1 MYTFAYKGKRYTT
14 YQNYTVSGIYIH
26 IPFCKKA
33 CFYCDFH
40 FSVSFNNKADIIAAI
55 LLEISRRRDFFGSEE
70 VIDTIY
76 FGGGTPSVLT
86 MQEIDE
92 ILGSVYETFN
102 VSKNAEIT
110 FECNPD
116 DLSLDYLKTLKLVG
130 INRLSI
136 GLQSFNE
143 EHLVWMNRSHTAMQ
157 SLQCVHDAAS
167 VGFKD
172 ITIDLI
178 YGVPQL
184 QDDEWRATVKKALAL
199 PINHL
204 SAYSLTLEENT
215 PYKKL
220 VQQKKYKQ
228 PDEDQSSSHYEIL
241 IDEINAAKWEHY
253 EVSNFCKEGNYSKH
267 NTAYWQQKKYLGIG
281 PSAHSFNLEN
291 RSWNV
296 SSNKEYLQLIADNKK
311 TFETEELDKIDRLNE
326 TLLTGLR
333 AKWGVNLADIKGFYA
348 YDIEELFA
356 EELAYWQS
364 THWAK
369 LDGDILRLTDKGLLF
384 ADYIA
389 SELFCDKDYSS
400 HTSS

>member
-1 MYTFAYKGKRYTT
+1 MA
-14 YQNYTVSGIYIH
+14 GIYVH

-40 FSVSFNNKADIIAAI
+40 FSVSFNNKEAIVSAIIS
-55 LLEISRRRDFFGSEE
+55 EIKRRKEFFEKDE
-70 VIDTIY
+70 IVDTIY

-86 MQEIDE
+86 LEEIDE
-92 ILGSVYETFN
+92 ILGAIYEVFV
-102 VSKNAEIT
+102 VSSAAEIT

-116 DLSLDYLKTLKLVG
+116 DLTLDYLKMLKLVG
-130 INRLSI
+130 VNRLSI

-143 EHLVWMNRSHTAMQ
+143 EHLVWMNRSHTAVQ
-157 SLQCVHDAAS
+157 SRKCVEEAAA

-184 QDDEWRATVKKALAL
+184 EDVEWRDTVKQALAL

-228 PDEDQSSSHYEIL
+228 PDEDQSSTHYDIL
-241 IDEINAAKWEHY
+241 IEEMNAADWEHY
-253 EVSNFCKEGNYSKH
+253 EVSNFCKKGNYSKH

-281 PSAHSFNLEN
+281 PSAHSFDLQN

-296 SSNKEYLQLIADNKK
+296 SSNKEYLDLISQNKK
-311 TFETEELDKIDRLNE
+311 TFETEELTLTDRLNE

-333 AKWGVNLADIKGFYA
+333 AKWGVDLAEINKKYK
-348 YDIEELFA
+348 YDIGLIFEEELS
-356 EELAYWQS
+356 YWES
-364 THWAK
+364 AK
-369 LDGDILRLTDKGLLF
+369 WIVLHKNILRLTDRGMLF
-384 ADYIA
+384 ADFIA
-389 SELFCDKDYSS
+389 SELFSDTDYSS

>member
-14 YQNYTVSGIYIH
+14 HQNYTVAGIYIH

-40 FSVSFNNKADIIAAI
+40 FSVSFSNKADIIAAI
-55 LLEISRRRDFFGSEE
+55 ILEIKRRREFFEKEE
-70 VIDTIY
+70 IIDTIY

-86 MQEIDE
+86 MVEIDE
-92 ILGSVYETFN
+92 ILGTVYETFS
-102 VSKNAEIT
+102 VAKEPEIT

-116 DLSLDYLKTLKLVG
+116 DLSLDYLKMLKLVG

-143 EHLVWMNRSHTAMQ
+143 EHLVWMNRSHTATQ
-157 SLQCVHDAAS
+157 SLQCVTDAAS

-184 QDDEWRATVKKALAL
+184 EDDEWRATVIQALAL

-204 SAYSLTLEENT
+204 SAYSLTMEENT
-215 PYKKL
+215 PYNKL

-228 PDEDQSSSHYEIL
+228 PDEDQSSAHYEIL
-241 IDEINAAKWEHY
+241 IEEINAAKWEHY
-253 EVSNFCKEGNYSKH
+253 EVSNFCKQGNYSKH

-281 PSAHSFNLEN
+281 PSAHSFDLEN

-296 SSNKEYLQLIADNKK
+296 ISNKEYLDLIAGNKK
-311 TFETEELDKIDRLNE
+311 TFETEELKMHDRLNE

-333 AKWGVNLADIKGFYA
+333 AKWGVNLAELKTKYD
-348 YDIEELFA
+348 YDIAKLYA
-356 EELAYWQS
+356 EELGYWQS
-364 THWAK
+364 TNWAVV
-369 LDGDILRLTDKGLLF
+369 DGDVLSLTDEGLLF

-389 SELFCDKDYSS
+389 SELFYDEDYSS